1 MGIKEDVHATGYDYA
16 TFPRKFVSYK
26 WYKPLLV
33 AVLTFVFMF
42 LFQIGT
48 LLLGIVMGGGADVL
62 QGVGDSY
69 DTMNPY
75 TGPGAVLEIG
85 SIAVILP
92 ALALS
97 ALIVRDRPFSS
108 YTSSRGGWN
117 WGAFAKC
124 VGVALVIQG
133 VLTIV
138 EFALEPGGIPA
149 IDVRF
154 TVAGLVLC
162 MILVPL
168 QCLAEEYVFRGLIF
182 QAVSSWTKLPI
193 LGTLISAAVFA
204 WAHPYNLTGVIVIFI
219 NGVIW
224 CVLSQKTKGLEASSA
239 AHIVNNMLAFF
250 LGGLS
255 LQVTT
260 SNIDLV
266 SAGVAIA
273 VDVAYVVA
281 VIMLDKKFH
290 WFGSKGDGTVAFN
303 EKRRVAL
310 ELKEE
315 RCARRRGLVEQPSA

>member
-1 MGIKEDVHATGYDYA
+1 MGIKDDVHAPEYDYA
-16 TFPRKFVSYK
+16 TFPRKFISYK

-33 AVLTFVFMF
+33 AVLTIVFMT

-48 LLLGIVMGGGADVL
+48 MILGYVLGGAGAISGL
-62 QGVGDSY
+62 GDSY

-75 TGPGAVLEIG
+75 TAAGAVLELG

-124 VGVALVIQG
+124 AGVALAIQG
-133 VLTIV
+133 IVTIADFVLDP
-138 EFALEPGGIPA
+138 AGLPA

-154 TVAGLVLC
+154 TLAGVVLC
-162 MILVPL
+162 LILVPL

-182 QAVSSWTKLPI
+182 QAVSSWARLPI
-193 LGTLISAAVFA
+193 LGMVVSAVAFAVG
-204 WAHPYNLTGVIVIFI
+204 HPYNLTGQIVIFV

-255 LQVTT
+255 LQAST
-260 SNIDLV
+260 SNVDLM

-273 VDVAYVVA
+273 VDVAYVAA
-281 VIMLDKKFH
+281 VLLLGKKYH

-303 EKRRVAL
+303 ERRRAVLERKEQQRAL
-310 ELKEE
+310 
-315 RCARRRGLVEQPSA
+315 RRGLVEQPSA